1 MERNFQ
7 ETAVP
12 IGKISDGV
20 PLVKPS
26 SPVVKPSNPGLGGAA
41 ASVSFHRELTY
52 VDDAY
57 TPVELNADDR
67 LDEQALRIN
76 KHRKCCK
83 SKFIRRLWNRL
94 KMDHIVIDTAPFFI
108 LLKSAL
114 VCLIAI
120 LIDKGEIFFFFVYV
134 CVRFFSND
142 ISKNAL

>member
-26 SPVVKPSNPGLGGAA
+26 SPAVVPKPSNPGLGGAA
-41 ASVSFHRELTY
+41 ASVSLNRELTF

-57 TPVELNADDR
+57 TPVELNSDDQ

-76 KHRKCCK
+76 KNKKCCK
-83 SKFIRRLWNRL
+83 SKFLRRLWNRL

-120 LIDKGEIFFFFVYV
+120 LIDKGE
-134 CVRFFSND
+134 RFFTFFLLQL
-142 ISKNAL
+142 KCCR